1 MTPGMQWRGRH
12 IPFSH
17 DGRFRVLRAIDFN
30 LLLWLVSFCSFP
42 RSLIGSYQTQVR
54 QILMTRQFISNFGYE
69 QLFQVKSYTWMQL
82 IYLKNEFFYNPQ
94 VSIHQMKFDS
104 LVNLSIILLQVQTFA
119 FLLIHLQIKV

>member
-1 MTPGMQWRGRH
+1 
-12 IPFSH
+12 
-17 DGRFRVLRAIDFN
+17 
-30 LLLWLVSFCSFP
+30 
-42 RSLIGSYQTQVR
+42 
-54 QILMTRQFISNFGYE
+54 MTRQFISNFGYE

>member
-1 MTPGMQWRGRH
+1 MTLGFLDTWYAVEGRH
-12 IPFSH
+12 IPFSRPH
-17 DGRFRVLRAIDFN
+17 RFRVLRAIDFN
-30 LLLWLVSFCSFP
+30 LLWLVSFCSFP
-42 RSLIGSYQTQVR
+42 QSLIGSYQTQVR

-69 QLFQVKSYTWMQL
+69 QLFQVKCYTWMQL

-119 FLLIHLQIKV
+119 SFC